1 MNREKLKIVLIILLV
16 ITVFATGY
24 YAYSLREKYLISTT
38 NNYNRAFS
46 EAVNCINNV
55 ENFLA
60 KTQIT
65 KTTECSAKT
74 LTDVWN
80 DANLAIIYLSEIPF
94 DSEGAT
100 NTIKFLNQVSDYSY
114 LLAQKNLRAE
124 ELNEQ
129 DFENLSKLYDYSK
142 DLELVLNELSE
153 EIYSGNIS
161 WEELQQNTSTML
173 AQEVGNI
180 DAFSSIDSTF
190 DEYEGLIYDGAYS
203 EHLNRNE
210 KRGLVGNEITEE
222 EAKVKIKD
230 YIPEEIESITSKG
243 FIENAD
249 IQVYAFEVKVKDRED
264 KFYIEITKI
273 GGYVLQMNNARDVV
287 EDKIEMEVADNI
299 GKKYLSNIGFKNM
312 HQTYYT
318 KRENILTV
326 NYAYKQDDVIIY
338 ADLIKVKIALDD
350 GEILGVETKGYLNC
364 HYERN
369 LVEPKISIEQAK
381 SNLNPKLKILSQV
394 KAIIP
399 TEQGEEIECYEFKG
413 KVEDKDFLVYINV
426 ETGIEENILIILET
440 EGGTLTI

>member
-24 YAYSLREKYLISTT
+24 YAYSLREKYLNSIT

-129 DFENLSKLYDYSK
+129 DFENLSKLYGYSK
-142 DLELVLNELSE
+142 DLELVLNELAE

-222 EAKVKIKD
+222 EAKGKIKD
-230 YIPEEIESITSKG
+230 YISQEIESITSKG

-249 IQVYAFEVKVKDRED
+249 IQVYSFEVKVKDKEE

-273 GGYVLQMNNARDVV
+273 GGYILQMNNARDVA
-287 EDKIEMEVADNI
+287 EEKIEMEVADNI

-312 HQTYYT
+312 EQTYYT

-326 NYAYKQDDVIIY
+326 NYAYKQDDVLIY
-338 ADLIKVKIALDD
+338 PDLIKVKIALDD

-364 HYERN
+364 HYQRN
-369 LVEPKISIEQAK
+369 LVELKISLQEAK
-381 SNLNPKLKILSQV
+381 LNLNPKLEILSEG

>member
-1 MNREKLKIVLIILLV
+1 MKKEKFKIAIIIILA

-24 YAYSLREKYLISTT
+24 YAYSLREKYLISIT

-74 LTDVWN
+74 LTEVWN

-124 ELNEQ
+124 ELNEK

-142 DLELVLNELSE
+142 ELELVLNELSE

-161 WEELQQNTSTML
+161 WEEFQKNSSTML

-210 KRGLVGNEITEE
+210 KRGLVGKEISEE
-222 EAKVKIKD
+222 EAKAKIKD
-230 YIPEEIESITSKG
+230 YISQEIESITSKG

-249 IQVYAFEVKVKDRED
+249 IQVYSFEVKIKDKEES
-264 KFYIEITKI
+264 FYIEITKI
-273 GGYVLQMNNARDVV
+273 GGY
-287 EDKIEMEVADNI
+287 
-299 GKKYLSNIGFKNM
+299 
-312 HQTYYT
+312 
-318 KRENILTV
+318 IL
-326 NYAYKQDDVIIY
+326 
-338 ADLIKVKIALDD
+338 
-350 GEILGVETKGYLNC
+350 
-364 HYERN
+364 
-369 LVEPKISIEQAK
+369 
-381 SNLNPKLKILSQV
+381 
-394 KAIIP
+394 
-399 TEQGEEIECYEFKG
+399 
-413 KVEDKDFLVYINV
+413 
-426 ETGIEENILIILET
+426 
-440 EGGTLTI
+440 

>member
-1 MNREKLKIVLIILLV
+1 MKSEKFKIVIIVLLA

-24 YAYSLREKYLISTT
+24 YAYSLREKYLNSIT

-210 KRGLVGNEITEE
+210 KRGLEGTEITEE
-222 EAKVKIKD
+222 QAKEKIKD
-230 YIPEEIESITSKG
+230 YIPQEIETITSKG

-249 IQVYAFEVKVKDRED
+249 IQVYSFEVKVKDKEE

-273 GGYVLQMNNARDVV
+273 GGYVLQMNNARDVN
-287 EDKIEMEVADNI
+287 EEKIEMEVADNI

-326 NYAYKQDDVIIY
+326 NYAYKQEDVLIY
-338 ADLIKVKIALDD
+338 PDLIKVKIALDD

-364 HYERN
+364 HYQRN
-369 LVEPKISIEQAK
+369 LVEPKISIQDAK
-381 SNLNPKLKILSQV
+381 SNLNPKLKILSEG

-399 TEQGEEIECYEFKG
+399 TEEGKEIECYEFKG
-413 KVEDKDFLVYINV
+413 KVEDKDFLVYINI